1 MKEFK
6 VGDRFLLPDGNDGR
20 LIEVQERDRH
30 SLCDG
35 CFFYD
40 FTCMNRGF
48 GYCDFERR
56 SDHKN
61 VIALGMV
68 SSCAIS
74 LLKIWKS
81 LAINSTER
89 KVKNEEVRIQSKSYH
104 YQS

>member
-1 MKEFK
+1 MKELK
-6 VGDRFLLPDGNDGR
+6 VGDRFLLPYGDDGR

-40 FTCMNRGF
+40 FICMNTGF

-61 VIALGMV
+61 VIF
-68 SSCAIS
+68 
-74 LLKIWKS
+74 K
-81 LAINSTER
+81 E
-89 KVKNEEVRIQSKSYH
+89 VKK
-104 YQS
+104 